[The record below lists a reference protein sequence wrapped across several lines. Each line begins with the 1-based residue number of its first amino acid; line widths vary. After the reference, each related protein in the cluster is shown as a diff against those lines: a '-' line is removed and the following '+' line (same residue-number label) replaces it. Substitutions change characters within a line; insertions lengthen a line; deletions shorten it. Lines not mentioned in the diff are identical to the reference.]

1 MIGGR
6 SFVPTIPN
14 LREAPPS
21 MQFFTEASNEAA
33 QGFTFDPL
41 TIFML
46 VILVVLIIF
55 MVRNSRKRKAQ
66 TEELAQKMVPGANVM
81 TNFGLFGELID
92 IDEERNEAHIEV
104 SPGTVLRVHR
114 TTLSRVVDDE
124 PAEQTTDDHDDVT
137 DGTDTESGDGPIER
151 L

>member
-1 MIGGR
+1 
-6 SFVPTIPN
+6 
-14 LREAPPS
+14 

-66 TEELAQKMVPGANVM
+66 TAELEQKMVPGAHIM
-81 TNFGLFGELID
+81 TNFGLFGELLD
-92 IDEERNEAHIEV
+92 VDEERNEAHIEV
-104 SPGTVLRVHR
+104 APGTVLRVHR
-114 TTLSRVVDDE
+114 TTLSRVVEEE
-124 PAEQTTDDHDDVT
+124 PSHDDVDDTT
-137 DGTDTESGDGPIER
+137 DVSDDAGTDPEQGDGPVER